1 MRNHNRNPDQDQTP
15 ALIRRLLTTAKADT
29 VYWDL
34 YLERARQLLAPL
46 LSQGDYRAL
55 EKERAGA
62 ARLPEQIREAMER
75 ADWARTQE
83 LSGRL
88 EALRQKIDSRRSLI
102 ELGQM
107 LYDNP
112 QVPIDPFSP
121 GLQGFAGVTGTGL
134 DDLQE
139 KTLKGLQELLGEDP
153 EWKGFYEARR
163 RAFAALPLT
172 DDDEAHRE
180 SGPLATAQ
188 LQQEALDAFNR
199 GDFQRLRELS
209 EQLAEL
215 GEETAVPSEAHGGD
229 TPSQKVEDFTLDFS
243 AKTREAAAALG
254 LVPMHADS
262 WRDRYGHLCRLAW
275 HPAIGGE
282 LGPSGEAQR
291 VGQAAFPADTPE
303 AMKERIRMFMIHP
316 FISSGG
322 SRYLPNL
329 AAEDFLA
336 EDFPDP
342 QPGQEPP
349 VTPLLEA
356 LGLPRRTR
364 LSRLAIEQAL
374 TAQGVTIIEKLGLSP
389 TDFRLVCIPPDL
401 HLRVGEERGWGQQP
415 IWTHF
420 DGYML
425 QRDGHRMALAG
436 GDVRFGG
443 IFDMVS
449 VGMSYESERV
459 FARFAV
465 VQRKRMAAW

>member
-1 MRNHNRNPDQDQTP
+1 MNNHNKAPDRDQAP
-15 ALIRRLLTTAKADT
+15 ALIRRLLSTAKADT

-34 YLERARQLLAPL
+34 YLERARRLLTPL
-46 LSQGDYRAL
+46 LSLADYRAL
-55 EKERAGA
+55 EKERADA

-83 LSGRL
+83 MSGRL
-88 EALRQKIDSRRSLI
+88 EALRQKVDSRRPLI

-134 DDLQE
+134 GDLQE
-139 KTLKGLQELLGEDP
+139 KTLSELYKLLEEDE
-153 EWKGFYEARR
+153 EWKGFYEARH
-163 RAFAALPLT
+163 RAFTALPLT
-172 DDDEAHRE
+172 DANEAQRE

-199 GDFQRLRELS
+199 GDFERLRRLS

-215 GEETAVPSEAHGGD
+215 GEESVGSADALGEET
-229 TPSQKVEDFTLDFS
+229 TRQKVEDFSLDFPRE
-243 AKTREAAAALG
+243 TRQAAAALG

-262 WRDRYGHLCRLAW
+262 WHDRYGHLCRFAW

-291 VGQAAFPADTPE
+291 VGQASFPADTPE

-336 EDFPDP
+336 EEFTDP
-342 QPGQEPP
+342 QPGQKPP
-349 VTPLLEA
+349 ATPLLEA
-356 LGLPRRTR
+356 LGLTRRTQ
-364 LSRLAIEQAL
+364 LSRLTIEQAL
-374 TAQGVTIIEKLGLSP
+374 AARGGAIIEKLGLSP

-401 HLRVGEERGWGQQP
+401 HLRVGERQGWGLQP

-443 IFDMVS
+443 VFDMVGI
-449 VGMSYESERV
+449 GMSYESERV

>member
-1 MRNHNRNPDQDQTP
+1 MSNHNKVPDRDQAP

-34 YLERARQLLAPL
+34 YLERARQLLTPL
-46 LSQGDYRAL
+46 LSLADYRAL

-75 ADWARTQE
+75 ADWSLTQE

-88 EALRQKIDSRRSLI
+88 EALRQKVDSRRSLI

-112 QVPIDPFSP
+112 LVPVDPFSP

-134 DDLQE
+134 GDLQE
-139 KTLKGLQELLGEDP
+139 KTLNGLRLLLEEDP
-153 EWKGFYEARR
+153 EWQGFYQARLA
-163 RAFAALPLT
+163 AFDALPLS
-172 DDDEAHRE
+172 DDDEAQPENGH
-180 SGPLATAQ
+180 LAGVQ
-188 LQQEALDAFNR
+188 LQHEALDAFNR
-199 GDFQRLRELS
+199 GDFQRLRKLS

-215 GEETAVPSEAHGGD
+215 GEETAGPAEALDGESS
-229 TPSQKVEDFTLDFS
+229 SQKVEDFSLNFPGETL
-243 AKTREAAAALG
+243 AAAAALG
-254 LVPMHADS
+254 LMPMHADS

-282 LGPSGEAQR
+282 IGPSGEAQR

-349 VTPLLEA
+349 ITPLLEA
-356 LGLPRRTR
+356 LGLPRRTQ

-374 TAQGVTIIEKLGLSP
+374 STHGVTIIEKLGLSP

-401 HLRVGEERGWGQQP
+401 HLRVGEAQGWGQQP

>member
-1 MRNHNRNPDQDQTP
+1 MNTHSKTTDRDQAA

-29 VYWDL
+29 LYWDL
-34 YLERARQLLAPL
+34 YLERARRLLTPL
-46 LSQGDYRAL
+46 LSLADYRAL

-75 ADWARTQE
+75 ADWDLTRE

-88 EALRQKIDSRRSLI
+88 EALRQKVDSRRSLI

-112 QVPIDPFSP
+112 LVPVDPFSP

-134 DDLQE
+134 SDLQG
-139 KTLKGLQELLGEDP
+139 KTLQGLLRLSEEDP
-153 EWKGFYEARR
+153 AWKAFYEVRR
-163 RAFAALPLT
+163 QTFSLLPLS
-172 DDDEAHRE
+172 DDDETHHE
-180 SGPLATAQ
+180 NGPLASVQ

-215 GEETAVPSEAHGGD
+215 GEKTAIPSETLGGES
-229 TPSQKVEDFTLDFS
+229 PSQKVEDFLLNFPRETL
-243 AKTREAAAALG
+243 EAAAALG

-282 LGPSGEAQR
+282 MGPAGEAQR
-291 VGQAAFPADTPE
+291 VGQATFPADTPE

-322 SRYLPNL
+322 SRYLPSL
-329 AAEDFLA
+329 VAVDFLA

-342 QPGQEPP
+342 RPGQEPP

-356 LGLPRRTR
+356 LGLPRRAQ
-364 LSRLAIEQAL
+364 LSRLTIEQAL
-374 TAQGVTIIEKLGLSP
+374 SSRGVAIIEKLGLSP

-401 HLRVGEERGWGQQP
+401 HLRAGERQGWGQQP

-436 GDVRFGG
+436 GDARFGG
-443 IFDMVS
+443 IFDMVGI
-449 VGMSYESERV
+449 GMSYESERV

>member
-1 MRNHNRNPDQDQTP
+1 
-15 ALIRRLLTTAKADT
+15 
-29 VYWDL
+29 
-34 YLERARQLLAPL
+34 
-46 LSQGDYRAL
+46 
-55 EKERAGA
+55 
-62 ARLPEQIREAMER
+62 
-75 ADWARTQE
+75 
-83 LSGRL
+83 
-88 EALRQKIDSRRSLI
+88 
-102 ELGQM
+102 
-107 LYDNP
+107 
-112 QVPIDPFSP
+112 
-121 GLQGFAGVTGTGL
+121 
-134 DDLQE
+134 
-139 KTLKGLQELLGEDP
+139 
-153 EWKGFYEARR
+153 
-163 RAFAALPLT
+163 
-172 DDDEAHRE
+172 
-180 SGPLATAQ
+180 
-188 LQQEALDAFNR
+188 
-199 GDFQRLRELS
+199 
-209 EQLAEL
+209 
-215 GEETAVPSEAHGGD
+215 
-229 TPSQKVEDFTLDFS
+229 
-243 AKTREAAAALG
+243 
-254 LVPMHADS
+254 
-262 WRDRYGHLCRLAW
+262 
-275 HPAIGGE
+275 
-282 LGPSGEAQR
+282 
-291 VGQAAFPADTPE
+291 
-303 AMKERIRMFMIHP
+303 MKERIRMFMIHP

-374 TAQGVTIIEKLGLSP
+374 TAQGVTIIEKLGLSS

>member
-1 MRNHNRNPDQDQTP
+1 MNNHNKAPDQDQAP

-29 VYWDL
+29 VHWDL
-34 YLERARQLLAPL
+34 YLERARQLLTPM
-46 LSQGDYRAL
+46 LSVADYRAL

-75 ADWARTQE
+75 ADWSLTQE

-88 EALRQKIDSRRSLI
+88 EALRQKVDSRRSLI

-112 QVPIDPFSP
+112 LVPVDPFSP

-134 DDLQE
+134 GDLQE
-139 KTLKGLQELLGEDP
+139 KTMQGLLRLSEEDP
-153 EWKGFYEARR
+153 DWKVFYEARR
-163 RAFAALPLT
+163 QVFSSLPLAET
-172 DDDEAHRE
+172 TEAPRD
-180 SGPLATAQ
+180 SGPLASVQ

-209 EQLAEL
+209 EQLSEL
-215 GEETAVPSEAHGGD
+215 GDKSTIPSEALGGES
-229 TPSQKVEDFTLDFS
+229 PSQKVEDFSLNFPRETL
-243 AKTREAAAALG
+243 EAAAALG

-262 WRDRYGHLCRLAW
+262 WRDRYGHLCQLAW

-282 LGPSGEAQR
+282 TGPAGEAQR

-342 QPGQEPP
+342 RPGQEPP

-356 LGLPRRTR
+356 LGLPRRTQ

-374 TAQGVTIIEKLGLSP
+374 SSQGVTIIEKLGLSP
-389 TDFRLVCIPPDL
+389 TNFRLVCIPPDL
-401 HLRVGEERGWGQQP
+401 HLRVGERQGWGQQP

-443 IFDMVS
+443 IFDLVG

>member
-1 MRNHNRNPDQDQTP
+1 MRNHNRNPDQDQIP
-15 ALIRRLLTTAKADT
+15 ALIRRLLTAAKADT

-34 YLERARQLLAPL
+34 YLERARRLLTPL
-46 LSQGDYRAL
+46 LSLADYRAL

-75 ADWARTQE
+75 ADWSLTQE

-88 EALRQKIDSRRSLI
+88 EALRQKVDSRRSLI

-112 QVPIDPFSP
+112 LVPVDPFSP

-134 DDLQE
+134 GDLQE
-139 KTLKGLQELLGEDP
+139 KTVQGLLRLSEEDP
-153 EWKGFYEARR
+153 AGKALYEARR
-163 RAFAALPLT
+163 QDFSSLPLADT
-172 DDDEAHRE
+172 PEAPRG
-180 SGPLATAQ
+180 SGPLASVQ

-209 EQLAEL
+209 EQLSEL
-215 GEETAVPSEAHGGD
+215 GEKTAIPAEAIGADKSG
-229 TPSQKVEDFTLDFS
+229 QKVEDFSRNFPRETL
-243 AKTREAAAALG
+243 EAAAALG
-254 LVPMHADS
+254 LVPMHAES
-262 WRDRYGHLCRLAW
+262 WHDRYGHLCRMAW

-282 LGPSGEAQR
+282 MGPSGEAQR

-349 VTPLLEA
+349 ITPLLEA

-374 TAQGVTIIEKLGLSP
+374 SAHGVTIIEKLGLSS